1 MNEMFKKERNC
12 LSQMKA
18 DDYDHYKTHMRSFDV
33 YKTNN
38 LNQNI
43 FKKTIRDQ
51 LEIRNKK

>member
-1 MNEMFKKERNC
+1 
-12 LSQMKA
+12 MKA
-18 DDYDHYKTHMRSFDV
+18 DDYNNYKTHMRSFEE
-33 YKTNN
+33 YKPNN